1 MAFEEGDITVLRR
14 DATQELGQDDLVD
27 EPDSARP
34 PAVPLGGATDAPRSQ
49 ASSKVD
55 RARRARDWLE
65 ECERELRDQPDV
77 RRAARLYFEMARTCE
92 GPLKDTRRALQY
104 YQATLE
110 RTPDARRACTSRW
123 RAPAKGHSKTR
134 GARFS
139 TTKRRSSGRPTTSRR
154 FAPPAGSC

>member
-1 MAFEEGDITVLRR
+1 MRR
-14 DATQELGQDDLVD
+14 RSWDKTISSKSPIPRGRLLCHLAACPQVH
-27 EPDSARP
+27 P
-34 PAVPLGGATDAPRSQ
+34 PNPTYA
-49 ASSKVD
+49 KVD

-110 RTPDARRACTSRW
+110 RSPDYVPAIRAARRLLL
-123 RAPAKGHSKTR
+123 
-134 GARFS
+134 GARMFTEALALFDAEARVTRQPRDKATLVLVERPS
-139 TTKRRSSGRPTTSRR
+139 ARRRARQS
-154 FAPPAGSC
+154 